1 MTEIYKIAYLKNN
14 KIDKL
19 YVFIGNNLKESNEKL
34 QKIFKSD
41 YNNKIFNNIFSKD
54 FSKELR
60 DKNIEIEFLDAMLYS
75 DDSIETIKK
84 KLIKYA
90 NLELSFEEIY
100 LFVKQKKQ
108 LDTKLIYENI
118 NDNGEI
124 LREDIVTLYYNIED
138 INIDLLKTKE
148 IYNFN
153 DLIKLNLDEKELL
166 INTPLG
172 QDFSNKNIYVVNPYY
187 VNDGLI
193 DIYSKKITTTKL
205 NDRILL

>member
-84 KLIKYA
+84 K
-90 NLELSFEEIY
+90 
-100 LFVKQKKQ
+100 
-108 LDTKLIYENI
+108 I
-118 NDNGEI
+118 N
-124 LREDIVTLYYNIED
+124 
-138 INIDLLKTKE
+138 
-148 IYNFN
+148 
-153 DLIKLNLDEKELL
+153 
-166 INTPLG
+166 
-172 QDFSNKNIYVVNPYY
+172 
-187 VNDGLI
+187 
-193 DIYSKKITTTKL
+193 
-205 NDRILL
+205 